1 MRTTY
6 RNLFVLSIALLILT
20 ACSSEP
26 PDNFLLSDFAGYSD
40 DITNARIL
48 RKGKCGS
55 ISSTA
60 LAKGVEEAWLVTFD
74 YDSELVPHN
83 ESYLVVLYVKADG
96 DWLNGWVNFGFQLDA
111 CP

>member
-6 RNLFVLSIALLILT
+6 RNLFVLSITLLILT

-26 PDNFLLSDFAGYSD
+26 PDDFLLSDFAGYSD
-40 DITNARIL
+40 DITNARIE
-48 RKGKCGS
+48 RKVKCDS

-74 YDSELVPHN
+74 YGSELVPDN
-83 ESYLVVLYVKADG
+83 DSYLIVL
-96 DWLNGWVNFGFQLDA
+96 
-111 CP
+111 